1 MGQDGVPARCP
12 EVGFEE
18 IAIDLLQARF
28 WMTSGLPTIRKLAW
42 FAGEAGFY
50 DESVMKTFTVTEW
63 VNRLFNGLQA
73 RASIWLNQVA
83 LREAPD

>member
-1 MGQDGVPARCP
+1 MACSENSPALVAAESREIP
-12 EVGFEE
+12 LRPLAFELS
-18 IAIDLLQARF
+18 A
-28 WMTSGLPTIRKLAW
+28 IRKLAW